1 MSRIVLPTACAF
13 MRHARVAICEI
24 LFREP
29 ISSTNQSICCIAR
42 MAVIY
47 LLEAAGQIQ
56 FCDMISAATP
66 RAFLSRQNPA
76 VLMAPRVW
84 HSATTVSSTL
94 PVAIQRRSCVTTAK
108 MADHPASHSS
118 RVLQTIR
125 SSYCWSAEPLRA
137 TIDRSSVAHRLNARL
152 QND

>member
-1 MSRIVLPTACAF
+1 MSRIVLPTAYAF

-47 LLEAAGQIQ
+47 LLEAAGPIQ
-56 FCDMISAATP
+56 FCDMMSAATP
-66 RAFLSRQNPA
+66 RALLLGQNPA

-84 HSATTVSSTL
+84 DAVTAVSSTL
-94 PVAIQRRSCVTTAK
+94 AVVIERGCWVTVANK
-108 MADHPASHSS
+108 AD
-118 RVLQTIR
+118 
-125 SSYCWSAEPLRA
+125 
-137 TIDRSSVAHRLNARL
+137 
-152 QND
+152 